1 MEYRNFGSSD
11 LRVSAIGFGG
21 WPMGGTQVVGGYG
34 QTSEDEVIATV
45 QRALELGITLF
56 DTAYA
61 YGLGYGEELL
71 ARALGERRKD
81 VVVVTKCGIYYD
93 DEAKNWRRDSRYQT
107 VIDSAEASLRRLKTD
122 YIDLLLIHWPDVA
135 TPFEEPMRAFSDLIA
150 AGKIRYAGVSN
161 FDSAQ
166 LGECLKTLQ
175 VVTDQV
181 GYNMFDR
188 RREPELIPF
197 CQRHGV
203 GVMAYG
209 PLAHGLLTGTFTAQT
224 AFDLKD
230 WRAGGGIFGLPLM
243 KGDNLLR
250 NIEVVDRLKEV
261 AAASGR
267 SVAEL
272 AVAWVL
278 RHQVVT
284 VALVGARR
292 PGEVEQNVKAVGW
305 KLEPDE
311 LRRIDEILANAVGT
325 TPE

>member
-1 MEYRNFGSSD
+1 MEYRSFGSSD

-21 WPMGGTQVVGGYG
+21 WPMGGTHVVGGYG
-34 QTSEDEVIATV
+34 QTAEDEVIATV
-45 QRALELGITLF
+45 QRSLDLGITLF
-56 DTAYA
+56 DTAYS

-71 ARALGERRKD
+71 GRALGARRKD
-81 VVVVTKCGIYYD
+81 VVLVTKCGIYYND
-93 DEAKNWRRDSRYQT
+93 ATSKYDRDSRYQT
-107 VIDSAEASLRRLKTD
+107 VIGAAEASLRRLNTD
-122 YIDLLLIHWPDVA
+122 HIDLFLIHWPDVA

-166 LGECLKTLQ
+166 LGECLKTLH
-175 VVTDQV
+175 VATDQV

-188 RREPELIPF
+188 RREPDLFPYCLE
-197 CQRHGV
+197 HGV

-224 AFDLKD
+224 AFDSKD

-278 RHQVVT
+278 RQQVVT